1 MADPTK
7 TQDYLSMSDE
17 DIMNMT
23 EPQAVVQDAP
33 AADETQAPAE
43 EAAKEDSQAANEA
56 VVDAP
61 DAQTDNEVS
70 TETAGADADQAE
82 AKAGEGG
89 GKVEKTQQEK
99 PAADVA
105 TEKPGESAEAI
116 DYKAEYERLTAPFKA
131 NGRDMSVTSVDEAL
145 TLMKMGANYNKKMAA
160 LKPHL
165 RLLKVL
171 ENNNL
176 LDEEKISYLVELDKK
191 SPEAINKLVKD
202 SGLNPLDFDAEK
214 AGDYKPKAQVVDDRE
229 IELDNV
235 LEELQDSPMYTRVL
249 SVVSKEWDSSSKQ
262 TIANNPGLLKVI
274 TSHLE
279 TGVFDLIAA
288 EIQRERVFGR
298 LSGLSDIEAY
308 RQVGDAIHAR
318 GGFNHL
324 GSSQGKT
331 KTAAVVVPPKPKKDE
346 DDKLK
351 EKRRAAG
358 IASSA
363 APVPKVSGDFNP
375 LAMSDAEF
383 AKVAASFR

>member
-7 TQDYLSMSDE
+7 TDFLSMSDE

-23 EPQAVVQDAP
+23 EPPVVAETP
-33 AADETQAPAE
+33 AAEDETQTPAE
-43 EAAKEDSQAANEA
+43 EATQEDPQAA
-56 VVDAP
+56 DAP
-61 DAQTDNEVS
+61 ADDNAGEQEQAAVTDEAAEADAGE
-70 TETAGADADQAE
+70 AGAQAD
-82 AKAGEGG
+82 EGG
-89 GKVEKTQQEK
+89 DKAPEEKVEAPAKTEQTKE
-99 PAADVA
+99 PVAD
-105 TEKPGESAEAI
+105 AI
-116 DYKAEYERLTAPFKA
+116 DYKAEYERLVAPFKA

-165 RLLKVL
+165 RLLKLL
-171 ENNNL
+171 ENNGL
-176 LDEEKISYLVELDKK
+176 LDEEKISYLVDLDKK

-202 SGLNPLDFDAEK
+202 SGLNPMDFDAEK
-214 AGDYKPKAQVVDDRE
+214 AGAYKPTKHSVDDRE
-229 IELDNV
+229 LELDTV
-235 LEELQDSPMYTRVL
+235 LDELQDSPVYNRVL
-249 SVVSKEWDSSSKQ
+249 QVISNEWDGPSKQ
-262 TIANNPGLLKVI
+262 IVANNPGLLKVI
-274 TSHLE
+274 NDQVAN
-279 TGVFDLIAA
+279 GVYDIITA

-331 KTAAVVVPPKPKKDE
+331 KTEEVVVAPKPKKDG

-363 APVPKVSGDFNP
+363 APVSKQANEFNP

-383 AKVAASFR
+383 AKAAANQYR

>member
-7 TQDYLSMSDE
+7 NALAMSDE

-23 EPQAVVQDAP
+23 EPPVVVETP
-33 AADETQAPAE
+33 AAEDETETPAE
-43 EAAKEDSQAANEA
+43 EATQEDPQAADASAADNAGEQEQAAVTDEEA
-56 VVDAP
+56 EADAG
-61 DAQTDNEVS
+61 E
-70 TETAGADADQAE
+70 AGAQAD
-82 AKAGEGG
+82 EGG
-89 GKVEKTQQEK
+89 DKAPEEKVEAPAKTEQTKE
-99 PAADVA
+99 PVAD
-105 TEKPGESAEAI
+105 AI
-116 DYKAEYERLTAPFKA
+116 DYKAEYERLVAPFKA

-171 ENNNL
+171 ENNGL
-176 LDEEKISYLVELDKK
+176 LDEEKISYLVDLDKK

-202 SGLNPLDFDAEK
+202 SGLNPMDFDAEK
-214 AGDYKPKAQVVDDRE
+214 AGAYKPTKHSVDDRE
-229 IELDNV
+229 LELDTV
-235 LEELQDSPMYTRVL
+235 LDELQDSPVYNRVL
-249 SVVSKEWDSSSKQ
+249 QVISNEWDGPSKQ
-262 TIANNPGLLKVI
+262 IVANNPGLLKVI
-274 TSHLE
+274 NDQVAN
-279 TGVFDLIAA
+279 GVYDIITA

-331 KTAAVVVPPKPKKDE
+331 NTEPVVVAPKPKKDG

-358 IASSA
+358 IASSS
-363 APVPKVSGDFNP
+363 APVSKQANEFNP

-383 AKVAASFR
+383 AKAAAAMR

>member
-1 MADPTK
+1 MADPTNNA
-7 TQDYLSMSDE
+7 LAMSDE
-17 DIMNMT
+17 DIMNMSG
-23 EPQAVVQDAP
+23 PPVVVETSAA
-33 AADETQAPAE
+33 AADETETTAE
-43 EAAKEDSQAANEA
+43 EATQEDQEAADAAASDNAGEQEQAAVTDEA
-56 VVDAP
+56 AEADAG
-61 DAQTDNEVS
+61 E
-70 TETAGADADQAE
+70 AGAQAD
-82 AKAGEGG
+82 EGG
-89 GKVEKTQQEK
+89 DKV
-99 PAADVA
+99 
-105 TEKPGESAEAI
+105 PGENTEAPAKTKQTKEPVADAI
-116 DYKAEYERLTAPFKA
+116 DYKAEYERLVAPFKA
-131 NGRDMSVTSVDEAL
+131 NGRDMSVTSVEEAL

-171 ENNNL
+171 ENNSL
-176 LDEEKISYLVELDKK
+176 LDEEKIGYLVDLDKK

-202 SGLNPLDFDAEK
+202 SGLNPMDFDAEK
-214 AGDYKPKAQVVDDRE
+214 AGEYKPTKHSVDDRE
-229 IELDNV
+229 LELDNV
-235 LEELQDSPMYTRVL
+235 LDELQDSPVYARVL
-249 SVVSKEWDSSSKQ
+249 QVISKEWDGPSKQ
-262 TIANNPGLLKVI
+262 IVANNPGLLKVI
-274 TSHLE
+274 NDQVAN
-279 TGVFDLIAA
+279 GVYDIITA

-331 KTAAVVVPPKPKKDE
+331 KTEEVVVVPKPKKDE

-363 APVPKVSGDFNP
+363 APVSKQTNEFNP

-383 AKVAASFR
+383 AKVAANLR